1 MDNTTG
7 SFASFG
13 SDFDPEHEALQSTN
27 HGNNSPRLPNMTS
40 NARKNHNN
48 YPSYDGA
55 DDDEPDYAIN
65 TSAIERAFP
74 EFSNAG
80 SSSDDDLHDDLL
92 DDEPS
97 VELGRGA
104 SSKPTRHMEDSRNS
118 LMSFENS
125 VRSSSPAVRLDY
137 PTSHTPQKSA
147 MRAQPRRAVSD
158 NLRKDAQV
166 RRASQ
171 AQKENI
177 KPQSNAQ
184 RRTPSE
190 MHGRA
195 RDPYDISFTGDEQRP
210 SPGRGNLRSTRFGN
224 ANLSHQIAEAVERAS
239 REARPGGKLSN
250 STRSVAGNGTGDT
263 FTHQSFLLPDLPNL
277 SELVSGVYED
287 GTPVLPSHKKMR
299 STRFVS
305 PSQDPDASVSRQHIP
320 LDAVPVPDD
329 EKALFVSLRVLQER
343 VAELEHAK
351 SDAEKKIQDMRQEN
365 AFLKSDR
372 SRPKDKYSRRD
383 YDSEEEYRRDGRLA
397 SENQKLEATNL
408 ALQNRLDI
416 IDRKAQISESTL
428 NKLTR
433 ERDMAVS
440 QLGVAYLE
448 AQDYKNQN
456 DKLRRENAE
465 LKSQLA
471 RSTNYT
477 QRTRDDTGRTEQTA
491 PTDDVDDDT
500 QTNTQRSADISRN
513 MRDLTT
519 RSTRSRSKP
528 GRDEDTRS
536 KISTQVDKEISRLEK
551 ERAEEALFSLDVPR
565 TRKQK
570 SESRSADRS
579 DKKKSN
585 TGKRVKR
592 VVVEEVDVTDPV
604 ETTTEEVT
612 RHTRKSSQGE
622 QDLTLLSFID
632 VSYTFFLVFPTIWLF
647 LTAVLQEREIA
658 QLRKT
663 LEEER
668 LARKQRLSLPKEP
681 TATHETLNTTRQSSR
696 APVPRKSSL
705 KDTSKAPPRPTS
717 AIGDT
722 TATSKASAPEDGK
735 LTVPKERQRRH
746 SDNGPNFVSPRRRRR
761 DMEEMTSAFILPD
774 ITIRHADLAAQ
785 DPSKLPEATQRAL
798 DGIAQHNGKN
808 CTVCQRVIPDG
819 GSCDHTHEVQVPKPI
834 PVSERMPEPTV
845 YNEEPTLRPAQDPP
859 IALATVLKAL
869 EDELSHLKMQL
880 ATYQAAYNKL
890 DASLGKRQRKTLGE
904 KIEKLLKD
912 VDMKADQIYALYDVL
927 EGQKQDG
934 REMTEREMEQ
944 TLQSIGIDKTSE
956 HADVTAST
964 HKSASA
970 RKNTGPAVEDEDD
983 DDDDELPW
991 EGIESTMD
999 VTGRSGR

>member
-27 HGNNSPRLPNMTS
+27 HGNNNNNNNNNSPRLPNMTS
-40 NARKNHNN
+40 NARKNRKNHQF
-48 YPSYDGA
+48 YDGA

-80 SSSDDDLHDDLL
+80 SSSDDDLHDELL
-92 DDEPS
+92 DDELS
-97 VELGRGA
+97 VELGRGV

-118 LMSFENS
+118 HMSFENS

-137 PTSHTPQKSA
+137 PTSYTPQKSA
-147 MRAQPRRAVSD
+147 MRAQPRRAVSE

-177 KPQSNAQ
+177 KPQSNGQ
-184 RRTPSE
+184 RRTLSE
-190 MHGRA
+190 MHARA
-195 RDPYDISFTGDEQRP
+195 RDPYDISFTGEEQRP
-210 SPGRGNLRSTRFGN
+210 SPGRGNSRSTRFGN

-239 REARPGGKLSN
+239 REVRPGGKLSN
-250 STRSVAGNGTGDT
+250 STRSAPANGAGDT

-305 PSQDPDASVSRQHIP
+305 PSQDADTSVSRQHLP

-383 YDSEEEYRRDGRLA
+383 YDSEEEYRRDSRLA

-416 IDRKAQISESTL
+416 IDREAQLSEATL

-448 AQDYKNQN
+448 AQDFKNQN
-456 DKLRRENAE
+456 EKLRRENAE

-477 QRTRDDTGRTEQTA
+477 QRTREDTGRTEQTA
-491 PTDDVDDDT
+491 DTDEMDDDT
-500 QTNTQRSADISRN
+500 QTHTQRSADVSRN
-513 MRDLTT
+513 TRDLTT
-519 RSTRSRSKP
+519 RSVRSRSKP
-528 GRDEDTRS
+528 ARDEDTRT
-536 KISTQVDKEISRLEK
+536 KISTQVDKELSRLEK

-565 TRKQK
+565 IRKQK
-570 SESRSADRS
+570 SESRSADRA

-612 RHTRKSSQGE
+612 RHTKKSSQGE

-632 VSYTFFLVFPTIWLF
+632 VSYAFLFTI
-647 LTAVLQEREIA
+647 
-658 QLRKT
+658 
-663 LEEER
+663 
-668 LARKQRLSLPKEP
+668 
-681 TATHETLNTTRQSSR
+681 RQS
-696 APVPRKSSL
+696 
-705 KDTSKAPPRPTS
+705 
-717 AIGDT
+717 
-722 TATSKASAPEDGK
+722 
-735 LTVPKERQRRH
+735 LTVCPTGTR
-746 SDNGPNFVSPRRRRR
+746 
-761 DMEEMTSAFILPD
+761 
-774 ITIRHADLAAQ
+774 
-785 DPSKLPEATQRAL
+785 
-798 DGIAQHNGKN
+798 N
-808 CTVCQRVIPDG
+808 CST
-819 GSCDHTHEVQVPKPI
+819 TK
-834 PVSERMPEPTV
+834 
-845 YNEEPTLRPAQDPP
+845 
-859 IALATVLKAL
+859 
-869 EDELSHLKMQL
+869 
-880 ATYQAAYNKL
+880 
-890 DASLGKRQRKTLGE
+890 DA
-904 KIEKLLKD
+904 
-912 VDMKADQIYALYDVL
+912 
-927 EGQKQDG
+927 
-934 REMTEREMEQ
+934 
-944 TLQSIGIDKTSE
+944 
-956 HADVTAST
+956 
-964 HKSASA
+964 
-970 RKNTGPAVEDEDD
+970 
-983 DDDDELPW
+983 
-991 EGIESTMD
+991 
-999 VTGRSGR
+999 

>member
-48 YPSYDGA
+48 HHSYDGA
-55 DDDEPDYAIN
+55 DDEEPDYAIN

-92 DDEPS
+92 DDELS
-97 VELGRGA
+97 VELGRGV
-104 SSKPTRHMEDSRNS
+104 SSNPTRHMEDSRNS

-147 MRAQPRRAVSD
+147 MRAQPRRAVSE

-177 KPQSNAQ
+177 KPQSNAPK
-184 RRTPSE
+184 RTLSE
-190 MHGRA
+190 MHARA

-210 SPGRGNLRSTRFGN
+210 SPGRGNSRSTRFGN

-239 REARPGGKLSN
+239 REVRPGGKLSN
-250 STRSVAGNGTGDT
+250 STRSVAGNGAGDT

-305 PSQDPDASVSRQHIP
+305 PSQDPDTSVSRQHLP

-383 YDSEEEYRRDGRLA
+383 YDSEEEYRRDSRLA

-428 NKLTR
+428 NKLTH

-448 AQDYKNQN
+448 AQEFKNQN
-456 DKLRRENAE
+456 EKLRRENAE

-477 QRTRDDTGRTEQTA
+477 QGTRDDTGRTEQSVA
-491 PTDDVDDDT
+491 TDEIDDDT
-500 QTNTQRSADISRN
+500 QTNTQRSADVSRN
-513 MRDLTT
+513 TRDLTT
-519 RSTRSRSKP
+519 RSTRSRLKP
-528 GRDEDTRS
+528 TRDEDTRS

-579 DKKKSN
+579 DKKKPN

-612 RHTRKSSQGE
+612 RHTRKLSQGE

-632 VSYTFFLVFPTIWLF
+632 
-647 LTAVLQEREIA
+647 EREIA

-668 LARKQRLSLPKEP
+668 LARKQRLGLPKEP
-681 TATHETLNTTRQSSR
+681 TATHETSNTTRQSSR

-717 AIGDT
+717 AIGDV
-722 TATSKASAPEDGK
+722 TATPKASAPEDGN

-808 CTVCQRVIPDG
+808 CTVCQRIIPAG
-819 GSCDHTHEVQVPKPI
+819 SSCDHTHEVQVPKPI

-904 KIEKLLKD
+904 RIEKLLKD

-944 TLQSIGIDKTSE
+944 TLQSIGIDNSGE
-956 HADVTAST
+956 RGDVTAST

-970 RKNTGPAVEDEDD
+970 RKNTEPAVEDE